1 MNPKTFLLCFVVLF
15 LSASLMA
22 QDLGRIRDRTRQRT
36 ERQIENRIERRIN
49 EGVDKTLDAIEESID
64 NTGKSDEAEDGSA
77 PGTAGGEGAATQA
90 GQAGDHAGTT
100 QEGAATGQ
108 PTDPAQTS
116 AGAQAGEPGQAGVA
130 DEEPAAPVLTWTAF
144 DFVPGDVIL
153 FEDNLEGEKNGEFPS
168 KWDLVGGVAENAVF
182 DGENVIYFRQGSS
195 RQGIVPLI
203 RDNQEDYL
211 PDAFTIEF
219 DAYFDGGVHNQ
230 TYYVHFFD
238 MKNQRRTMNEMR
250 IYVGK
255 ITYDRNTG
263 EYPGLR
269 RSHISDEPMWRRVS
283 ISFNQRSL
291 KAYLDDMRLINI
303 PNITDYPT
311 GVTIRGTNT
320 SGGERNSLIKNIRI
334 AKGAVPLYDRF
345 LTDGKIIT
353 TGIRFD
359 VNRST
364 IRPESMGTISE
375 IVDLMKQHPE
385 LNFSVEGHTDSD
397 GSEENNQVLSEA
409 RARAVVDQM
418 IAMGI
423 GADRLSHRGWGESK
437 PIASNATAE
446 GKAQNRR
453 VEFVKWQ

>member
-1 MNPKTFLLCFVVLF
+1 MNPKAFV
-15 LSASLMA
+15 LSFIIICLSVPLMA
-22 QDLGRIRDRTRQRT
+22 QDLGRIRDRTKQRT
-36 ERQIENRIERRIN
+36 ERQMENRIERRIN

-64 NTGKSDEAEDGSA
+64 NPGKSEEAESSAA
-77 PGTAGGEGAATQA
+77 PGAAEGEGTATQA
-90 GQAGDHAGTT
+90 GGHDGAT
-100 QEGAATGQ
+100 QEGAA
-108 PTDPAQTS
+108 A
-116 AGAQAGEPGQAGVA
+116 GQAGAAGEAQDDPVY
-130 DEEPAAPVLTWTAF
+130 EEPAAPALTWTAF
-144 DFVPGDVIL
+144 DFVPGDVII
-153 FEDNLEGEKNGEFPS
+153 FEDNLEGERNGEFPS
-168 KWDLVGGVAENAVF
+168 KWDLVGGVAENAEF
-182 DGENVIYFRQGSS
+182 AGENVIFFRQGSS

-203 RDNQEDYL
+203 RENHEDYL

-219 DAYFDGGVHNQ
+219 DAYFDAGVHNQ

-255 ITYDRNTG
+255 ITYDRTTG

-283 ISFNQRSL
+283 ISFNQRAL

-303 PNITDYPT
+303 PNITDNPT
-311 GVTIRGTNT
+311 GLTIRGTNT
-320 SGGERNSLIKNIRI
+320 SGGDRNSLIKNIRI
-334 AKGAVPLYDRF
+334 AKGAVPLYDKF

-359 VNRST
+359 VNKAT
-364 IRPESMGTISE
+364 IRPESMGTIAE

-409 RARAVVDQM
+409 RARAVKDQM

-437 PIASNATAE
+437 PIASNATSE

-453 VEFVKWQ
+453 VEFVQWK